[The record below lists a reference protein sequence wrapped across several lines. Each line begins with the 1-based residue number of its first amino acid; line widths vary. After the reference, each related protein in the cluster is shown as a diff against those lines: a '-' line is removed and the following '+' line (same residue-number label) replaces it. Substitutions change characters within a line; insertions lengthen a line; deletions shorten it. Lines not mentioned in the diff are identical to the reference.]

1 MNDDMSDPLSNS
13 VRNRK
18 RLTLIALMALFLS
31 PVLAA
36 WLWTPDT
43 FRNRGEL
50 IDPPQP
56 LVNVPMISPDGSDV
70 DLTNLFGRWTYVFF
84 VEAGCD
90 ESCKQLA
97 DAVERVRL
105 SQGKNEK
112 RVRLMVI
119 TLSPDALSSVDE
131 IRLIMPKTIVLG
143 VNAAEKE
150 QLLPQFMS
158 SGEAAALQSGSV
170 FLVDPMGNLM
180 MSYPAKAD
188 PTDLRKD
195 ISRLLRAS
203 RIG

>member
-1 MNDDMSDPLSNS
+1 MSDPLSDS

-56 LVNVPMISPDGSDV
+56 LVNVAMISPDGRDV

-119 TLSPDALSSVDE
+119 TLSPDALPSLEE
-131 IRLIMPKTIVLG
+131 IRLSMPKTIVLG
-143 VNAAEKE
+143 VNETEKE
-150 QLLPQFMS
+150 QLLRQFIPGGGGS
-158 SGEAAALQSGSV
+158 AAPSGGI
-170 FLVDPMGNLM
+170 FLIDPMGNLM
-180 MSYPAKAD
+180 MSYPATAD

>member
-158 SGEAAALQSGSV
+158 SGEAPALQSGSV

>member
-1 MNDDMSDPLSNS
+1 MSDPLSNS

-158 SGEAAALQSGSV
+158 SGEASALQSGSV

>member
-1 MNDDMSDPLSNS
+1 MSDSLSNS

-31 PVLAA
+31 PVIAA
-36 WLWTPDT
+36 WFWTPDT

-50 IDPPQP
+50 IDPPRP
-56 LVNVPMISPDGSDV
+56 LVSVPLISPDGSAV
-70 DLTNLFGRWTYVFF
+70 DLATLFGRWTYVFF

-119 TLSPDALSSVDE
+119 TLSPDALSSLEE

-150 QLLPQFMS
+150 QLMSQFMP
-158 SGEAAALQSGSV
+158 SGGGSVLPSGSI

-180 MSYPAKAD
+180 MRYPATAD

>member
-1 MNDDMSDPLSNS
+1 MKDDMSDSLSNS

-31 PVLAA
+31 PVIAA
-36 WLWTPDT
+36 WFWTPDT

-50 IDPPQP
+50 IDPPRP
-56 LVNVPMISPDGSDV
+56 LVSVPMISPDGSAV
-70 DLTNLFGRWTYVFF
+70 DLATLFGRWTYVFF

-119 TLSPDALSSVDE
+119 TLSPDALSSLEE

-150 QLLPQFMS
+150 QLMSQFMP
-158 SGEAAALQSGSV
+158 SGGGSVLPSGSI

-180 MSYPAKAD
+180 MRYPATAD

>member
-1 MNDDMSDPLSNS
+1 MSHPLSNS

-31 PVLAA
+31 PVIAA

-50 IDPPQP
+50 VDPPQP
-56 LVNVPMISPDGSDV
+56 LVNVPMISPDGSNV

-119 TLSPDALSSVDE
+119 TLSPDTLSSLDE

-150 QLLPQFMS
+150 QLLLQFMP
-158 SGEAAALQSGSV
+158 SGGGSVLQSGNV

-180 MSYPAKAD
+180 MSYPAAAD

>member
-1 MNDDMSDPLSNS
+1 MSDSLSNS

-31 PVLAA
+31 PVIAA
-36 WLWTPDT
+36 WFWTPDT

-50 IDPPQP
+50 IDPPRP
-56 LVNVPMISPDGSDV
+56 LVSVPLISPDGSDV
-70 DLTNLFGRWTYVFF
+70 DLATLFGRWTYVFF

-119 TLSPDALSSVDE
+119 TLSPDALSSLDE

-150 QLLPQFMS
+150 QLMSQFMP
-158 SGEAAALQSGSV
+158 SGGGSVLPSGSI

-180 MSYPAKAD
+180 MRYPATAD

>member
-1 MNDDMSDPLSNS
+1 MSGPLSRS

-31 PVLAA
+31 PVIAA

-50 IDPPQP
+50 IDPPRP
-56 LVNVPMISPDGSDV
+56 LVNVQMISADGTNV
-70 DLTNLFGRWTYVFF
+70 DLATLFGRWTYVFF

-97 DAVERVRL
+97 DAIERVRL
-105 SQGKNEK
+105 TQGKNEK
-112 RVRLMVI
+112 RVRLMMI
-119 TLSPDALSSVDE
+119 TLNPDSLSSLEE
-131 IRLIMPKTIVLG
+131 IRLNIPKTIVLG
-143 VNAAEKE
+143 VSASQKD
-150 QLLPQFMS
+150 QLLRQFMLRG
-158 SGEAAALQSGSV
+158 GESMPQSDNV

-180 MSYPAKAD
+180 MNYPAKTD

>member
-1 MNDDMSDPLSNS
+1 MSDSLSNS

-31 PVLAA
+31 PVIAA
-36 WLWTPDT
+36 WFWTPDT

-50 IDPPQP
+50 IDPPRP
-56 LVNVPMISPDGSDV
+56 LVSVPMISPDGSAV
-70 DLTNLFGRWTYVFF
+70 DLATLFGRWTYVFF

-119 TLSPDALSSVDE
+119 TLSPDALSSLEE

-150 QLLPQFMS
+150 QLMSQFMP
-158 SGEAAALQSGSV
+158 SGGGSVLPSGSV

-180 MSYPAKAD
+180 MRYPATAD

>member
-1 MNDDMSDPLSNS
+1 
-13 VRNRK
+13 
-18 RLTLIALMALFLS
+18 MALFLS

-158 SGEAAALQSGSV
+158 SGEASALQSGSV

>member
-1 MNDDMSDPLSNS
+1 MSDPLSNS

-31 PVLAA
+31 PVIAA

-50 IDPPQP
+50 VDPPQP
-56 LVNVPMISPDGSDV
+56 LVNVPMISPDGSNV

-119 TLSPDALSSVDE
+119 TLSPDTLSSLDE

-150 QLLPQFMS
+150 QLLLQFMP
-158 SGEAAALQSGSV
+158 SGGGSVLQSGNV

-180 MSYPAKAD
+180 MSYPAAAD

>member
-1 MNDDMSDPLSNS
+1 MNDGMSDAISRS

-31 PVLAA
+31 PVIAA

-50 IDPPQP
+50 IDPPRP
-56 LVNVPMISPDGSDV
+56 LVNVQMISADGNNV
-70 DLTNLFGRWTYVFF
+70 DLATLFGRWTYVFF

-90 ESCKQLA
+90 QSCKQLA
-97 DAVERVRL
+97 DAIERVRL

-119 TLSPDALSSVDE
+119 TLNPDSLSSLEE

-143 VNAAEKE
+143 VSASRKE
-150 QLLPQFMS
+150 QLLRQFILQG
-158 SGEAAALQSGSV
+158 GESMPQSGSV
-170 FLVDPMGNLM
+170 FLVDPRGNLM
-180 MSYPAKAD
+180 MNYPAKTD

>member
-1 MNDDMSDPLSNS
+1 MKDDMSDSLSNS

-31 PVLAA
+31 PVIAA
-36 WLWTPDT
+36 WFWTPDT

-50 IDPPQP
+50 IDPPRP
-56 LVNVPMISPDGSDV
+56 LVSVPMISPDGSAV
-70 DLTNLFGRWTYVFF
+70 DLATLFGRWTYVFF

-119 TLSPDALSSVDE
+119 TLSPDALSSLDE

-150 QLLPQFMS
+150 QLMSQFMP
-158 SGEAAALQSGSV
+158 SGGGSVLPSGSV

-180 MSYPAKAD
+180 MRYPATAD

>member
-1 MNDDMSDPLSNS
+1 MNDGMSDPLSRS

-31 PVLAA
+31 PVIAA

-50 IDPPQP
+50 IDPPRP
-56 LVNVPMISPDGSDV
+56 LVNIQMISADGSNV
-70 DLTNLFGRWTYVFF
+70 DLATLFGRWTYVFF

-97 DAVERVRL
+97 DAIERVRL
-105 SQGKNEK
+105 TQGKNEK

-119 TLSPDALSSVDE
+119 TLNPDSLSSLEE

-143 VNAAEKE
+143 VSASQKD
-150 QLLPQFMS
+150 QLLRQFMPQG
-158 SGEAAALQSGSV
+158 GESMSQSDSV

-180 MSYPAKAD
+180 MNYPSKTD

>member
-1 MNDDMSDPLSNS
+1 MSDPLSDS

-18 RLTLIALMALFLS
+18 RLTLIALMVLFLS
-31 PVLAA
+31 PVIAA

-43 FRNRGEL
+43 FRNRGKL
-50 IDPPQP
+50 IDPPRP
-56 LVNVPMISPDGSDV
+56 LVNVPMISPDGSHV
-70 DLTNLFGRWTYVFF
+70 DLATFFGRWTYVFF

-112 RVRLMVI
+112 RVRLMVV
-119 TLSPDALSSVDE
+119 TLSPDALSSLDE
-131 IRLIMPKTIVLG
+131 MRLIMPKTIVLG
-143 VNAAEKE
+143 VSASEQE
-150 QLLPQFMS
+150 QLLPQFMPNR
-158 SGEAAALQSGSV
+158 GESVLQSGSV
-170 FLVDPMGNLM
+170 FLVDPRGNLM
-180 MSYPAKAD
+180 MSYPATAD

>member
-1 MNDDMSDPLSNS
+1 MNDDMSDPLFDS

-18 RLTLIALMALFLS
+18 RLTLIALMVLFLS
-31 PVLAA
+31 PVIAA

-43 FRNRGEL
+43 FRNRGKL
-50 IDPPQP
+50 IDPPRP
-56 LVNVPMISPDGSDV
+56 LVNVPMISPDGSNV
-70 DLTNLFGRWTYVFF
+70 DLTTFFGRWTYVFF

-112 RVRLMVI
+112 RVRLMVV
-119 TLSPDALSSVDE
+119 TLSPDALSSLDE
-131 IRLIMPKTIVLG
+131 MRLIMPKTIVLG
-143 VNAAEKE
+143 VSASEQE
-150 QLLPQFMS
+150 QLLPQFMPNR
-158 SGEAAALQSGSV
+158 GESVLQSGSV
-170 FLVDPMGNLM
+170 FLVDPRGNLM
-180 MSYPAKAD
+180 MSYPATAD

>member
-1 MNDDMSDPLSNS
+1 MSDPLFDS

-18 RLTLIALMALFLS
+18 RLTLIALMVLFLS
-31 PVLAA
+31 PVIAA

-43 FRNRGEL
+43 FRNRGKL
-50 IDPPQP
+50 IDPPRP
-56 LVNVPMISPDGSDV
+56 LVNVPMISPDGSHV
-70 DLTNLFGRWTYVFF
+70 DLATFFGRWTYVFF

-112 RVRLMVI
+112 RVRLMVV
-119 TLSPDALSSVDE
+119 TLSPDALSSLDE
-131 IRLIMPKTIVLG
+131 MRLIMPKTIVLG
-143 VNAAEKE
+143 VSASEQE
-150 QLLPQFMS
+150 QLLPQFMPNK
-158 SGEAAALQSGSV
+158 GESVLQSGSV

-180 MSYPAKAD
+180 MSYPATAD

>member
-158 SGEAAALQSGSV
+158 SGEASALQSGSV

-180 MSYPAKAD
+180 MSYPAKVD

>member
-1 MNDDMSDPLSNS
+1 MSDSLSNS

-31 PVLAA
+31 PVIAA
-36 WLWTPDT
+36 WFWTPDT

-50 IDPPQP
+50 IDPPRP
-56 LVNVPMISPDGSDV
+56 LVSVPLISPDGSDV
-70 DLTNLFGRWTYVFF
+70 DLATLFGRWTYVFF

-119 TLSPDALSSVDE
+119 TLSPDALSSLEE

-150 QLLPQFMS
+150 QLMSQFMP
-158 SGEAAALQSGSV
+158 SGEGSVLPSGSI

-180 MSYPAKAD
+180 MRYPATAD

>member
-1 MNDDMSDPLSNS
+1 MSDDIPDPLSNS

-18 RLTLIALMALFLS
+18 RLTLIALMTLFLS
-31 PVLAA
+31 PVIAA

-50 IDPPQP
+50 VDPPRP
-56 LVNVPMISPDGSDV
+56 LVNAPMISADGSAV
-70 DLTNLFGRWTYVFF
+70 DLATLFGRWTYVFF
-84 VEAGCD
+84 VEGGCD
-90 ESCKQLA
+90 ESCKRLA

-119 TLSPDALSSVDE
+119 TLSPDALSSLEE
-131 IRLIMPKTIVLG
+131 IRLSMPKTIVLG
-143 VNAAEKE
+143 VNATEKE
-150 QLLPQFMS
+150 QLLRQFIPGGGGS
-158 SGEAAALQSGSV
+158 AAPSGSV
-170 FLVDPMGNLM
+170 FLIDPMGNLM
-180 MSYPAKAD
+180 MSYPATAD

>member
-18 RLTLIALMALFLS
+18 RLTLIVLMALFLS
-31 PVLAA
+31 PVIAA

-158 SGEAAALQSGSV
+158 SGEASALQSGSV

>member
-1 MNDDMSDPLSNS
+1 MNDRMSGPLSRS

-31 PVLAA
+31 PVIAA

-50 IDPPQP
+50 IDPPRP
-56 LVNVPMISPDGSDV
+56 LVNVQMISVDGNNV
-70 DLTNLFGRWTYVFF
+70 DLATLFGRWTYVFF
-84 VEAGCD
+84 VEAVCD
-90 ESCKQLA
+90 QSCKQLT
-97 DAVERVRL
+97 DAIERVRL

-119 TLSPDALSSVDE
+119 TLNPDSLSSLEE

-143 VNAAEKE
+143 VSASRKE
-150 QLLPQFMS
+150 QLLRQFMLQG
-158 SGEAAALQSGSV
+158 GESMPQSGSV
-170 FLVDPMGNLM
+170 FLVDPRGNLM
-180 MSYPAKAD
+180 MNYPANTD

-203 RIG
+203 RVG

>member
-31 PVLAA
+31 PVIAA

-56 LVNVPMISPDGSDV
+56 LVNVAMISPDGSDV

-119 TLSPDALSSVDE
+119 TLSPDALSSLDE

-150 QLLPQFMS
+150 QLLSQFMS
-158 SGEAAALQSGSV
+158 SGGGSVLQSGSV

-180 MSYPAKAD
+180 MSYPAISD